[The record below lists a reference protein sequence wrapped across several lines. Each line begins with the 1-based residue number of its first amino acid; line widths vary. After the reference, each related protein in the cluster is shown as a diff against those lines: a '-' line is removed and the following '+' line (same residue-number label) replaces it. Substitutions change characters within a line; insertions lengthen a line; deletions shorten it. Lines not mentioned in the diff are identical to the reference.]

1 MEKFSAYRDPGT
13 GIQPFLTPVSPHSLS
28 NVFLPLRVIIGIL
41 RSTLILVLFLLYLLL
56 VPPLSFLLAPI
67 PLLSNVIEHLL
78 TFVIGRTILLIIGL
92 FRIPVLPAT
101 RKRTRLSNS
110 PEKWNPRAGDIIVSN
125 WVSWIELVWLA
136 VRFNPLFVLPVPEA
150 TPAPS
155 LPSTPISHSP
165 GRRTGTGS
173 ANIQQPTNTPSLRIP
188 IRAFRK
194 VSLLQMIRFTGH
206 VPSPDSDS
214 SRLHSLEDI
223 RKSASKPIVVF
234 PECTTSNGRGLLR
247 FADVFRQNVPVNA
260 FRVFVM
266 CVRYDPPTTLAPT
279 LAHSI
284 PSNIMNPLPHLFS
297 LTTSLSPLAI
307 SIRLLA
313 PSESPSSPF
322 FIASEVVTGAPQ
334 QDQLTECCAS
344 LIAHIGKIKQTGMGW
359 EDKVKLLQLHRAK
372 MRS

>member
-1 MEKFSAYRDPGT
+1 MACRT
-13 GIQPFLTPVSPHSLS
+13 V
-28 NVFLPLRVIIGIL
+28 R
-41 RSTLILVLFLLYLLL
+41 
-56 VPPLSFLLAPI
+56 
-67 PLLSNVIEHLL
+67 PLLQTPFNIHHPLY
-78 TFVIGRTILLIIGL
+78 
-92 FRIPVLPAT
+92 
-101 RKRTRLSNS
+101 
-110 PEKWNPRAGDIIVSN
+110 
-125 WVSWIELVWLA
+125 
-136 VRFNPLFVLPVPEA
+136 RFNPLFVLPIPEA

-155 LPSTPISHSP
+155 LPSPPISNTP

-173 ANIQQPTNTPSLRIP
+173 ANIQQPTHTPTVRIP

-194 VSLLQMIRFTGH
+194 VSLLQMISLTGH
-206 VPSPDSDS
+206 VPSPDSDN

-223 RKSASKPIVVF
+223 RKSASKPIIVF

-247 FADVFRQNVPVNA
+247 FADIFRQNVPVNA
-260 FRVFVM
+260 FRVFIM
-266 CVRYDPPTTLAPT
+266 CVRSVTFPLSLPIFSLTLNRYDPPTTLAPT

-313 PSESPSSPF
+313 PSESPSSPL

-334 QDQLTECCAS
+334 QGQLTECCAS

-372 MRS
+372 TRL